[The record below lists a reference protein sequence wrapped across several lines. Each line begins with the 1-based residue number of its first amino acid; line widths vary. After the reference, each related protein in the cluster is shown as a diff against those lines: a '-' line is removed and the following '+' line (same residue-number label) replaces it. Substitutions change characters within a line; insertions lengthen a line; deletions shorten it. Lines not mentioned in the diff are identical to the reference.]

1 MTPDPIL
8 IQSVRIRG
16 CSGTYGDHGFFEGA
30 CHSVTC
36 GTVTHCIR
44 SGEKLGPEAPR
55 ANRSLRMLQTKRPG
69 HPQLSVQKSVI
80 LDLDGTIIFLFAGA
94 AGLRFPLD

>member
-1 MTPDPIL
+1 MKNW
-8 IQSVRIRG
+8 V
-16 CSGTYGDHGFFEGA
+16 
-30 CHSVTC
+30 
-36 GTVTHCIR
+36 
-44 SGEKLGPEAPR
+44 PEAPR

-69 HPQLSVQKSVI
+69 HPRLSVQKTVI